1 MTTKA
6 RKKVLIVGAGEAA
19 RMVVTEIAAH
29 RELGAD
35 VIGFLDDNPRL
46 AKKKILGKPVLGR
59 TIELERIA
67 ARRTVDEVIL
77 AIPSATGYFVRCMI
91 KHCRKAGIPFKIVP
105 GVIEIIKG
113 DVHIEQVRDVRVE
126 DLMGRESVD
135 LDLASARKALA
146 GKTVLVT
153 GAGGSIGSELCRQIA
168 RAAPRVL
175 VLLGRGENRIF
186 DIEDELRSSFPGLDI
201 ASYITDLRDADR
213 TRRIVHECGA
223 EVVYHAA
230 AHKHVHYMERDPEEA
245 VVNNV
250 AGSVNLIRA
259 AEACGVSRFVFISTD
274 KAARPRGVMGA
285 TKRLIELYLRSRCE
299 AGTSCRFITVRFGN
313 VIGSTGSVVPLFLK
327 QIRRGGPVTVS
338 DPRATR
344 YFMTVKE
351 AALLV
356 IRASVVGKGGETFIL
371 DMGEP
376 INILEVAQDLIIL
389 AGYEPETEIPIVV
402 TGLRDG
408 EKLHEQLVAADETLQ
423 PLGEEKILLARPT
436 EPVPPGIERGIE
448 DLIAAA
454 KRGRRGKVL
463 ERLASLIPEFGAPDA
478 DPADP
483 GESQAH

>member
-1 MTTKA
+1 
-6 RKKVLIVGAGEAA
+6 
-19 RMVVTEIAAH
+19 
-29 RELGAD
+29 
-35 VIGFLDDNPRL
+35 
-46 AKKKILGKPVLGR
+46 
-59 TIELERIA
+59 
-67 ARRTVDEVIL
+67 
-77 AIPSATGYFVRCMI
+77 
-91 KHCRKAGIPFKIVP
+91 
-105 GVIEIIKG
+105 
-113 DVHIEQVRDVRVE
+113 
-126 DLMGRESVD
+126 
-135 LDLASARKALA
+135 
-146 GKTVLVT
+146 
-153 GAGGSIGSELCRQIA
+153 
-168 RAAPRVL
+168 
-175 VLLGRGENRIF
+175 
-186 DIEDELRSSFPGLDI
+186 
-201 ASYITDLRDADR
+201 
-213 TRRIVHECGA
+213 
-223 EVVYHAA
+223 
-230 AHKHVHYMERDPEEA
+230 MERDPEEA